1 MNNFI
6 GHTNVKLDSKG
17 RFTFPAAFKKQ
28 IESTASDLFIIK
40 KDIYDQCLILYT
52 KETWQKLVDNLQSKL
67 NPYNRQHN
75 MFLRKFFMDTAEL
88 TLDANNRLLLP
99 KRLLDLANIEK
110 DLLLIGVGNKIEIW
124 NPEIFENNT
133 ISDEEFTN
141 LAETLLGNN
150 SIAE

>member
-1 MNNFI
+1 MSNFI
-6 GHTNVKLDSKG
+6 GHTNVKLDAKG
-17 RFTFPAAFKKQ
+17 RFTFPSAFKKQ
-28 IESTASDLFIIK
+28 LESTDSDVFIIK

-52 KETWQKLVDNLQSKL
+52 KETWQQLVGNLQSKL

-99 KRLLDLANIEK
+99 KRLLELANIEK
-110 DLLLIGVGNKIEIW
+110 DLLLIGVGNKIELW
-124 NPEIFENNT
+124 NPQIFEANSL
-133 ISDEEFTN
+133 SDEEFTN

-150 SIAE
+150 PIEL